1 MATTTQIASP
11 AAGLQPTLAQAAA
24 LASAAKAENTPEAD
38 ENVETALAATEPE
51 SHEEEAT
58 DEPELVGP
66 LALLPVELDV
76 SIPVR
81 QFRVRNLLALEPGAL
96 IETQW
101 HNGEDVP
108 LAATNVH
115 LAWCEFEV
123 LDTDLAVRIT
133 RIP

>member
-1 MATTTQIASP
+1 MATTTQIESP
-11 AAGLQPTLAQAAA
+11 AAGLQPTSAQAAA
-24 LASAAKAENTPEAD
+24 LASSAKAENAPETD
-38 ENVETALAATEPE
+38 ENAETALAATEPE
-51 SHEEEAT
+51 SHEEET
-58 DEPELVGP
+58 DEPELSGP